1 MKRIL
6 AILLALMLLCAAVP
20 AGAMVSAAGNL
31 LANGNFETGDA
42 SGWVIPG
49 WCSNQVIVDA
59 AYAKDG
65 YGVGLTGNWA
75 GLYQVVPVT
84 PNTDYELTFWTKGY
98 TVVYFKD
105 GNNEDNVLDERWP
118 EEYDEWT
125 QVTYEIN
132 TASCTNLLIELN
144 AGAHTCSVD
153 NVAFTSKGDDDDN
166 IYNDEELDW
175 TDVLD
180 IDPADVK
187 SVSLRTL
194 PDKVVYAYGEAL
206 DTTGLTLLVEYGE
219 DDRIILYGDYEVS
232 GYDAQTAGEQ
242 TITITALGKTV
253 TFTVIVEAE
262 EEEGTVY
269 PISDVIDKIKTQGR
283 NLLVG
288 SSLMLDFSASA
299 IEFTAE
305 CEGSVYVTFNVK
317 RLATTDPTLGGV
329 YFTIVV
335 DGKEMARD
343 ACHLTETGEIT
354 MRIARGLTAG
364 HHTFA
369 IYRQTEH
376 AEAEVGVSAITLNGT
391 LQDKPADNKL
401 YIEFVGDSI
410 SVGQC
415 NLAKKSTAKAG
426 KPLYQDATKAYPFL
440 TAQALGADYSN
451 VSWSGAG
458 CKYGYAGLCMQDI
471 YPLQR
476 YNYDR
481 NKKFD
486 FNVRPP
492 HIVVLALGTNDALN
506 QKDEAARKAGLVEML
521 TMVREKNP
529 MAKIVWIYNMMTDE
543 VNQQIQDIV
552 AEFGGAEKGY
562 YCVQLTKNTSGGDGH
577 PDVAGHE
584 VMAQELAQFI
594 TDNVKVDTRKPVGL
608 EITSA
613 PDKSQ
618 YLLGEPLDTTG
629 LVLEVIYDDGSKESI
644 TEGYTLTGYHS
655 ATVGVR
661 KITVKYLDM
670 TVTFEVEVFKKLP
683 TDTYTVIFNANGGT
697 GEMEPVEDIVDEI
710 VLPTCGFVAPDGSH
724 FKAWEIDGVE
734 YAPGATYPVTVDT
747 VVNAVWEKDPIVLNG
762 WIKEDG
768 KWAYYVN
775 DVKTVN
781 AWKKDSNGWCY
792 LGADGYMLTDKWVK
806 DSVGWCY
813 VGANGYCVTNTWKK
827 DSVGWCY
834 LDENGRMATNKW
846 VKDSIG
852 WCYVGADG
860 YAVTNTFKKDS
871 TGWCYLNASG
881 SMVKNNWVKD
891 GGKWYFLDANGYMV
905 SNKWMKDSKGWV
917 WVGSDGA
924 MVTNKWLKDS
934 VGWCYVGDDGY
945 CLTSQWKKDSKGWC
959 YLDKNGRMVYD
970 KWVDGFYVNK
980 NGYWIG

>member
-6 AILLALMLLCAAVP
+6 ASLLALVLLCAAVP
-20 AGAMVSAAGNL
+20 VGTMVSAAGNL
-31 LANGNFETGDA
+31 LVNGDFETGDA
-42 SGWVIPG
+42 TGWVVPG
-49 WCSNQVIVDA
+49 WCSSQVVVGADH
-59 AYAKDG
+59 AKEG
-65 YGVGLTGNWA
+65 SGVGLTGAWS
-75 GLYQVVPVT
+75 GLYQIVEVK
-84 PNTDYELTFWTKGY
+84 PNTDYQLTYWTKGY

-105 GNNEDNVLDERWP
+105 GDTEKTIEERWP
-118 EEYDEWT
+118 ENYNEWT
-125 QVTYEIN
+125 QVTYDIN
-132 TASCTNLLIELN
+132 TASSTKLLIELN
-144 AGAHTCSVD
+144 AGNGTCSVD
-153 NVAFTSKGDDDDN
+153 NVVFTSMGDNDDDN
-166 IYNDEELDW
+166 IYNDDELDW

-187 SVSLRTL
+187 AVSIRSL
-194 PDKVVYAYGEAL
+194 PDKLVYAVGEEL
-206 DTTGLTLLVEYGE
+206 DTTGLTLLVEFGE
-219 DDRIILYGDYEVS
+219 DDRVVLFGNYEVS
-232 GYDAQTAGEQ
+232 GYDAQTAGRQ
-242 TITITALGKTV
+242 TITVTAYGKTV
-253 TFTVIVEAE
+253 TFTVTVEAE

-269 PISDVIDKIKTQGR
+269 PIKDVMDKIKTQGR

-288 SSLMLDFSASA
+288 NDLMLDFSASA

-305 CEGSVYVTFNVK
+305 CAGSVYVTFNVK
-317 RLATTDPTLGGV
+317 KLATTDPTLGGV
-329 YFTIVV
+329 YFTVVV
-335 DGKEMARD
+335 DGEEMARD
-343 ACHLTETGEIT
+343 ACHLSETGKIT

-364 HHTFA
+364 QHTFA
-369 IYRQTEH
+369 LYRQTEH
-376 AEAEVGVSAITLNGT
+376 AEAEVGVSAITLSGT

-415 NLAKKSTAKAG
+415 NLAQKSTSKAG

-476 YNYDR
+476 YNYDK

-486 FNVRPP
+486 FTARPP

-506 QKDEAARKAGLVEML
+506 QKDEVARKAGLVEML
-521 TMVREKNP
+521 TMVRDKNP
-529 MAKIVWIYNMMTDE
+529 SAKIVWIYNMMTDE
-543 VNQQIQDIV
+543 VNQQIQEIV

-562 YCVQLTKNTSGGDGH
+562 YCVQLTKNTNGGNGH
-577 PDVAGHE
+577 PDVAGHQ

-608 EITSA
+608 ELISA

-629 LVLEVIYDDGSKESI
+629 LVLEVTYDDGSKETV
-644 TEGYTLTGYHS
+644 TEGFTITGYHS
-655 ATVGVR
+655 AAVGVR
-661 KITVKYLDM
+661 KITVKYLSM
-670 TVTFEVEVFKKLP
+670 VVTFQVEVFKEIP
-683 TDTYTVIFNANGGT
+683 VDPPVDP
-697 GEMEPVEDIVDEI
+697 PVE
-710 VLPTCGFVAPDGSH
+710 PT
-724 FKAWEIDGVE
+724 K
-734 YAPGATYPVTVDT
+734 
-747 VVNAVWEKDPIVLNG
+747 NG

-768 KWAYYVN
+768 KWAFYVN
-775 DVKTVN
+775 DIKLVN
-781 AWKKDSNGWCY
+781 QWKKDSKGWCY

-813 VGANGYCVTNTWKK
+813 VGADGYCVTEKWVK
-827 DSVGWCY
+827 DSKGWCY

-846 VKDSIG
+846 VKDSVG

-891 GGKWYFLDANGYMV
+891 NGKWYFLDKNGYLV
-905 SNKWMKDSKGWV
+905 TNKWMKDSKGWV

-924 MVTNKWLKDS
+924 MVTNKWVKDS
-934 VGWCYVGDDGY
+934 VGWCYVGADGY
-945 CLTSQWKKDSKGWC
+945 CKTNAWVKDSKGWC
-959 YLDKNGRMVYD
+959 YLDENGRMVYD
-970 KWVDGFYVNK
+970 TWVGSCYVNA
-980 NGYWIG
+980 NGYWVG